1 MWRAL
6 LLVPAAG
13 APSVACPGLQQGS
26 LQVCER
32 CVHDDLC
39 SAGLSCDSF
48 MQKCIE
54 PAWNASEAL
63 EACPEDPERPE
74 TWAAQCKLSCSD
86 QQTTSALSIFVCS
99 LSMVR
104 VLCALL
110 SCLALACDAA
120 EELPTEN
127 STLKLTCFGWR
138 LEQPELIVTN
148 SGAFLNGVAISDD
161 QLRSIHE
168 VANDLIVTDDKVLT
182 NLDMLAGIQRVGGNV
197 EIRYNSALQDFSGL
211 SGLQSVGGSV
221 NIIGNRGVQDLAGFA
236 DLRVIGRFLRVHHNE
251 RLELLGGFDSL
262 TRVGRDLSIRG
273 NSKLQSM
280 PRMPQLKMVDGKVEV
295 VFNRAMSA
303 AYGMESLEFI
313 GGDLAIKDNDNLT
326 NMTMLPTVREI
337 VGKFEVSYN
346 QALLEVGG
354 LENLTQIGSLAV
366 VSNPSLKIADF
377 ANLSVVHGAAEV
389 MYNEALQ
396 ELGLKKL
403 VSVGV
408 TLGDG
413 ERDDKDDEPT
423 HLKLND
429 NDNMTQVELP
439 SLASIANLEV
449 RWNAQL
455 KQVSTTVAFTH
466 SIIIEANH
474 LLQEILMPN
483 TTEINGELRV
493 AFNAVIPDI
502 SSFNSLTLVKGD
514 INIQENKGL
523 RDMSG
528 FGKLRAVTGDLQVTS
543 NPALQDLSGLSSDFS
558 VGGNLQ
564 ISENDNLLGL
574 SGMSALPDVKG
585 FAVLSFNCSGNSVR
599 PANTA
604 TCVPCEAWHYAED
617 QRCKV
622 NYTFL
627 VIVAFVSILSF
638 CIVATLVVTFRKV
651 MPVESIVSAPGRVLL
666 RTQDRHYLLRGVW
679 SRDFPLVIHGTG
691 CDLLDKPSKRP
702 LKARAVSDKELEVLV
717 VVEKTGNPRRSMS
730 SLQDIP
736 LFMDV
741 LQPEPGPGFGMPV
754 DAMASG
760 STVISGQGVARVS
773 CPWELRVV
781 GFGVPAAVWLSFFL
795 VTIAAFLGAGF
806 LLGIEPAI
814 ILDSVGCGSLLGAG
828 VSLAFRAYAIRR
840 RHWKRRARSKAVR
853 EKALLGDLEHAVRSG
868 DDPAVHRIQYE
879 LQSMKSWG
887 PQRFSS
893 TLHAVKQKQSQEAGV
908 SISYLLSAEF
918 KLLAQ
923 TRSKLDDPNFY
934 DLKDAFFL
942 STDPIAIGSDKVC
955 PRDGKLGCALVDVL
969 DLDHRGDCT
978 HFLSW
983 TWGYSLNLVRS
994 SMTAWIDQSKID
1006 PQKTFLYM
1014 CFFVNNQYR
1023 ILLDQNGAGSMGS
1036 NLKDVFGDNLQ
1047 RIGRMVA
1054 LLDGWEKPTYLSRIW
1069 TIFEQYTAVVLE
1081 IEVTFI
1087 LPEVSGDSLLE
1098 EIRKGEE
1105 GIVRVRD
1112 SLCDVDAEIACAWC
1126 PEDEMQVKSMI
1137 EETIGFE
1144 KVNAKVQELMIA
1156 WVATM
1161 VKDYLGGL
1169 VVSGS
1174 RRLKRSGARTQLL
1187 STTTLGHRSSTR
1199 TNASTVVSLQ
1209 PVRTGPRG
1217 EPVWAAYM
1225 YGSSTNVE
1233 TF

>member
-1 MWRAL
+1 
-6 LLVPAAG
+6 
-13 APSVACPGLQQGS
+13 
-26 LQVCER
+26 
-32 CVHDDLC
+32 
-39 SAGLSCDSF
+39 
-48 MQKCIE
+48 
-54 PAWNASEAL
+54 
-63 EACPEDPERPE
+63 
-74 TWAAQCKLSCSD
+74 
-86 QQTTSALSIFVCS
+86 
-99 LSMVR
+99 MVR
-104 VLCALL
+104 ALCALL

-138 LEQPELIVTN
+138 LEQPELILTN

-168 VANDLIVTDDKVLT
+168 VSNDLIVTDDKVLT
-182 NLDMLAGIQRVGGNV
+182 NLDMLAGIERVGGNV

-221 NIIGNRGVQDLAGFA
+221 NIIGNKGVQNLAGFA
-236 DLRVIGRFLRVHHNE
+236 DLKVIGRFLRVHHNE

-273 NSKLQSM
+273 NSRLQSM

-313 GGDLAIKDNDNLT
+313 GGNLAIKDNDNLT
-326 NMTMLPTVREI
+326 NMTMLPAVREI

-389 MYNEALQ
+389 MYNEGLR

-408 TLGDG
+408 TLGD
-413 ERDDKDDEPT
+413 DKDDEPT
-423 HLKLND
+423 HFKLND

-439 SLASIANLEV
+439 SLVSIANLEA

-455 KQVSTTVAFTH
+455 KHVSTTVASTH
-466 SIIIEANH
+466 SIIIEANY

-483 TTEINGELRV
+483 VTEINGELRL

-502 SSFNSLTLVKGD
+502 SSFDSLKLVKGD
-514 INIQENKGL
+514 INIQENKAL
-523 RDMSG
+523 EDMSG
-528 FGKLRAVTGDLQVTS
+528 FGQLRAVTGDFQVTS

-622 NYTFL
+622 YYTFL

-638 CIVATLVVTFRKV
+638 CIVATLFVTFRKV
-651 MPVESIVSAPGRVLL
+651 MPVESIVSVPGRVLL

-679 SRDFPLVIHGTG
+679 SCDFPLVMDHTG

-702 LKARAVSDKELEVLV
+702 LKARAVSDKELEILV
-717 VVEKTGNPRRSMS
+717 AVEKTGNPRRSMS

-736 LFMDV
+736 LFVDV
-741 LQPEPGPGFGMPV
+741 LQTEPGFGVPV
-754 DAMASG
+754 DSMASS

-781 GFGVPAAVWLSFFL
+781 GFGLPAAVWLSFFL
-795 VTIAAFLGAGF
+795 VAIAGFLGSGF
-806 LLGIEPAI
+806 LLGIAPAI

-840 RHWKRRARSKAVR
+840 RQWRRRARSKAVR

-868 DDPAVHRIQYE
+868 DDPALHRIQYE
-879 LQSMKSWG
+879 LQSLKSWG

-893 TLHAVKQKQSQEAGV
+893 TLHAVKQKQSQEAGI

-955 PRDGKLGCALVDVL
+955 PRDGKLGCAFVDVL
-969 DLDHRGDCT
+969 DLCHRGDCT

-1174 RRLKRSGARTQLL
+1174 RRLKRSGAQTQLL
-1187 STTTLGHRSSTR
+1187 STTTLGHRSSNR
-1199 TNASTVVSLQ
+1199 TTASTVVSLQ
-1209 PVRTGPRG
+1209 PVRTGQRG

-1225 YGSSTNVE
+1225 YGSGSTNVE
-1233 TF
+1233 TFNF